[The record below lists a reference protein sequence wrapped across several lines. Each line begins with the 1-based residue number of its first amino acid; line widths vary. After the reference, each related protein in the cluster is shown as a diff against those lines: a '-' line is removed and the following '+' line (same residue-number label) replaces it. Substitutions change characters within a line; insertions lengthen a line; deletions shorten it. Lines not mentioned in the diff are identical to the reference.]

1 MKLLLDLLLLNSKS
15 EKKIFSSSAKQW
27 IKQNIPNTI
36 TLLRLITIPHLIYS
50 FNYLSMFVTFSI
62 FLAAIISDLVDGYV
76 ARKISSTSKIGA
88 YLDVLVDFIFI
99 TGIYFF
105 FCLKGIYSPWVLLI
119 IVFVFAQFIIS
130 NLLLKQT
137 IYDPIGKY
145 FGSILFGGIGV
156 TILISEQ
163 LISSLIVFTD
173 QIVYSMVTVFI
184 VISALAS
191 LLSRFTFLL
200 RQIRSYK

>member
-1 MKLLLDLLLLNSKS
+1 MKLLLDSLLLNSKS
-15 EKKIFSSSAKQW
+15 EKKIFSSSAKLR

-36 TLLRLITIPHLIYS
+36 TLLRLIAIPHLIYS

-76 ARKISSTSKIGA
+76 ARKICSTSKFGA
-88 YLDVLVDFIFI
+88 YLDVIVDFIFI
-99 TGIYFF
+99 TGMYFF
-105 FCLKGIYSPWVLLI
+105 FSFKGIYSTWLLLV

-130 NLLLKQT
+130 NILLKQT

-163 LISSLIVFTD
+163 LISNLIVFTD
-173 QIVYSMVTVFI
+173 QIVYTMVTVFI

-191 LLSRFTFLL
+191 LLSRFTYLL
-200 RQIRSYK
+200 RQRRSHK

>member
-1 MKLLLDLLLLNSKS
+1 MQLESLLLNSNT
-15 EKKIFSSSAKQW
+15 KKKNFSYSAKLR

-36 TLLRLITIPHLIYS
+36 TLLRLIAIPHLIYS

-76 ARKISSTSKIGA
+76 ARKKSSTSKFGA
-88 YLDVLVDFIFI
+88 YLDVIVDFLFI
-99 TGIYFF
+99 TGMYLFF
-105 FCLKGIYSPWVLLI
+105 SFKGIYSIWLLLV

-130 NLLLKQT
+130 NILLKQT

-156 TILISEQ
+156 TILISDQ
-163 LISSLIVFTD
+163 LISNLIVFTD
-173 QIVYSMVTVFI
+173 QIVYIMVTIFI
-184 VISALAS
+184 VIFALVS
-191 LLSRFTFLL
+191 LLSRFTYLL
-200 RQIRSYK
+200 CQRRSHK

>member
-1 MKLLLDLLLLNSKS
+1 MKLLLESLLFNSKF
-15 EKKIFSSSAKQW
+15 EKKIFSSSVKLR
-27 IKQNIPNTI
+27 IKQNIPNTL
-36 TLLRLITIPHLIYS
+36 TLLRLIAIPHLIYS

-76 ARKISSTSKIGA
+76 ARKISSTSKFGA
-88 YLDVLVDFIFI
+88 YLDVIVDFIFI
-99 TGIYFF
+99 TGMYFF
-105 FCLKGIYSPWVLLI
+105 FSFKGIYSPWLLLV

-130 NLLLKQT
+130 NILLKQT

-163 LISSLIVFTD
+163 LISNLIIFSD
-173 QIVYSMVTVFI
+173 QIVYIMVTVFI
-184 VISALAS
+184 VISALVS
-191 LLSRFTFLL
+191 LLSRFTYLL
-200 RQIRSYK
+200 RQRRSHK

>member
-1 MKLLLDLLLLNSKS
+1 VKLLLDSLLLNSKS
-15 EKKIFSSSAKQW
+15 EKKIFSSSAKLW
-27 IKQNIPNTI
+27 IKQNIPNAI
-36 TLLRLITIPHLIYS
+36 TLLRLIAIPHLIYS

-62 FLAAIISDLVDGYV
+62 FLSAIISDLVDGYV

-88 YLDVLVDFIFI
+88 YLDVIVDFIFI
-99 TGIYFF
+99 TGMYFF
-105 FCLKGIYSPWVLLI
+105 FSFKGIYSPWLLLV

-130 NLLLKQT
+130 NILLKQT

-163 LISSLIVFTD
+163 LISNLIVFTD
-173 QIVYSMVTVFI
+173 QIVYILVTVFI

-191 LLSRFTFLL
+191 LLSRFTYLL
-200 RQIRSYK
+200 RQRKSHK

>member
-1 MKLLLDLLLLNSKS
+1 MLLDSLLLNSKS
-15 EKKIFSSSAKQW
+15 EKKIFSSSAKLW
-27 IKQNIPNTI
+27 IKQNIPNAI
-36 TLLRLITIPHLIYS
+36 TLLRLIAIPHLIYS

-88 YLDVLVDFIFI
+88 YLDVIVDFIFI

-105 FCLKGIYSPWVLLI
+105 FSLKEIYSPWLLLI

-163 LISSLIVFTD
+163 LISNLIVFTD
-173 QIVYSMVTVFI
+173 QIVYILVTVFI

-191 LLSRFTFLL
+191 LLSRFTYLL
-200 RQIRSYK
+200 RQRKSHK

>member
-1 MKLLLDLLLLNSKS
+1 LLLESLLFNLKS
-15 EKKIFSSSAKQW
+15 EKKIFSSSAKLR

-36 TLLRLITIPHLIYS
+36 TLLRLIAIPHLIYS

-62 FLAAIISDLVDGYV
+62 FLATIISDLVDGYV
-76 ARKISSTSKIGA
+76 ARKISSTSKFGA
-88 YLDVLVDFIFI
+88 YLDVIVDFIFI
-99 TGIYFF
+99 TGMYFF
-105 FCLKGIYSPWVLLI
+105 FSFKGIYSPWLLLV
-119 IVFVFAQFIIS
+119 IVFIFAQFIIS

-156 TILISEQ
+156 TILLSEQ
-163 LISSLIVFTD
+163 LISNLIVFTD
-173 QIVYSMVTVFI
+173 QIVYTMVTVFI

-191 LLSRFTFLL
+191 LLSRFTYLL
-200 RQIRSYK
+200 RQRRSHK